1 MNEAEKANIL
11 IVDDR
16 PENLLALESL
26 LESPSLNIIK
36 ANSGNEALGLVLEHD
51 FALILLDV
59 QMPEMDGFETAELM
73 RSSKKTKHIPIIFVT
88 AISKE
93 QQHIFQG
100 YEAGAVDYLFKPL
113 DPHILQSKVNI
124 FLDLHRQKKSLEKT
138 TADLTKTVEEIKT
151 ANEKILEQQKE
162 LEETNRQ
169 LEDAITKANQM
180 AVKAESASKAK
191 SVFLANMSH
200 EIRTP
205 MNGVLGFT
213 DMLLD
218 TDLDQEQLDYSQ
230 TIKRSGQALLSLIN
244 DVLDLSKI
252 EAGEMDFEQT
262 EFDLE
267 ILVYDVCELVRPRI
281 QENAVELQCR
291 VGDNVPAQVK
301 SDPLRIRQVLTNLMG
316 NSAKFTESGTISLS
330 LDIEEEKDDQLKFHV
345 RISDTGIGISE
356 GKLESIF
363 MPFEQADTSTTRKYG
378 GTGLGL
384 SICRQ
389 ISNLMGGDVWA
400 ESEVGKGSTF
410 HFTGWLGKIEGKET
424 KRVVPGSL
432 AGKNVLLVD
441 DNQTNLRLFGQVLDS
456 AGMHAVLLKSPKDI
470 LPELQKAVDAGTPYD
485 MLLTDIQMPEI
496 SGYDLGEL
504 VRGAQQSFSNIPL
517 IALSSSMERD
527 SRRCEK
533 IGFDGFLS
541 KPVHRDKL
549 YQMMERIFAEREH
562 GEKGAPKP
570 KIMTQYSLREDQKH
584 SVSIL
589 LAEDNP
595 VNQKLAAM
603 MLTKAG
609 YNVEVAEDGVEAVK
623 KYTTSPEDYDLI
635 LMDVQM
641 PMMDG
646 IEATRTIRDW
656 ENESNGR
663 ASVPETPNQESGPK
677 RIPII
682 AVTAAAMKGDKER
695 CFEAGMDDYI
705 SKPIRR
711 EQVFEA
717 LAKHVFNQDIP

>member
-1 MNEAEKANIL
+1 MNEEERTNIL

-26 LESPSLNIIK
+26 LENPSLNIMK
-36 ANSGNEALGLVLEHD
+36 ANSGNEALGLVLQHD
-51 FALILLDV
+51 FALVLLDV

-73 RSSKKTKHIPIIFVT
+73 RSSQKTKHIPIIFVT

-93 QQHIFQG
+93 QQHIFKG

-124 FLDLHRQKKSLEKT
+124 FLNLHKQKMSLEKT
-138 TADLTKTVEEIKT
+138 NK
-151 ANEKILEQQKE
+151 KILEQQKQ
-162 LEETNRQ
+162 LEETNKQ
-169 LEDAITKANQM
+169 LEDAIS
-180 AVKAESASKAK
+180 KAESASRAK
-191 SVFLANMSH
+191 SAFLANMSH

-213 DMLLD
+213 DMLLN
-218 TDLDQEQLDYSQ
+218 TDLGEEQLDYAK
-230 TIKRSGQALLSLIN
+230 TIKRSGQSLLSLIN

-267 ILVYDVCELVRPRI
+267 ILAYDVCELIRPRVM
-281 QENAVELQCR
+281 ENDVELQCH
-291 VGDNVPAQVK
+291 VGDNVPSHVK
-301 SDPLRIRQVLTNLMG
+301 SDPLRVRQVLTNLMG
-316 NSAKFTESGTISLS
+316 NSAKFTESGIISLS
-330 LDIEEEKDDQLKFHV
+330 LDVEEEKDNQLKFHV
-345 RISDTGIGISE
+345 IIRDTGIGIPE
-356 GKLESIF
+356 NKMNHIF
-363 MPFEQADTSTTRKYG
+363 NPFEQADTSTTRKYG

-384 SICRQ
+384 SICKQ

-400 ESEVGKGSTF
+400 ESVMGKGSTF
-410 HFTGWLGKIEGKET
+410 HFTGYLGKVDGKET
-424 KRVVPGSL
+424 KRFAPGSL
-432 AGKNVLLVD
+432 SGKKVLIVD
-441 DNQTNLRLFGQVLDS
+441 DNQTNLDLFTQVLRS
-456 AGMHAVLLKSPKDI
+456 ADMKTVALKYPKQT
-470 LPELQKAVDAGTPYD
+470 LPELQKAVEEGDPFD
-485 MLLTDIQMPEI
+485 IFLTDIQMPEI
-496 SGYDLGEL
+496 DGYDLGEQ
-504 VRGAQQSFSNIPL
+504 VRAAKQPFSNIPL

-527 SRRCEK
+527 TKRCEK

-549 YQMMERIFAEREH
+549 YRMMERIVAERAHEQD
-562 GEKGAPKP
+562 GATKQ
-570 KIMTQYSLREDQKH
+570 KIMTQYSVREDMKH

-595 VNQKLAAM
+595 VNQKLATI

-609 YNVEVAEDGVEAVK
+609 YKVDVANDGDEAVK
-623 KYTTSPEDYDLI
+623 KYTSSPEDFDLI

-641 PMMDG
+641 PLMDG
-646 IEATRTIRDW
+646 IEATQTIRSW
-656 ENESNGR
+656 ESKRNGTGT
-663 ASVPETPNQESGPK
+663 ASGAETKDQDTEANK
-677 RIPII
+677 VPII

-711 EQVFEA
+711 EQVFEV
-717 LAKHVFNQDIP
+717 LAKHVFSKEAS

>member
-1 MNEAEKANIL
+1 MNEIVRTNVL

-26 LESPSLNIIK
+26 LENPSLNILK
-36 ANSGNEALGLVLEHD
+36 ANSGNEALSLVLQHD
-51 FALILLDV
+51 FALVLLDV

-93 QQHIFQG
+93 QQHIFKG

-113 DPHILQSKVNI
+113 DPHILQSKVKI
-124 FLDLHRQKKSLEKT
+124 FLDLHRQKMSLEQT
-138 TADLTKTVEEIKT
+138 TADLTKT
-151 ANEKILEQQKE
+151 NEKILEQQKQ
-162 LEETNRQ
+162 LEETNQQ
-169 LEDAITKANQM
+169 LEDAIS
-180 AVKAESASKAK
+180 KAESASKAK
-191 SVFLANMSH
+191 SAFLANMSH

-218 TDLDQEQLDYSQ
+218 TDLGEEQLDYAR
-230 TIKRSGQALLSLIN
+230 TIKRSGHALLSLIN

-267 ILVYDVCELVRPRI
+267 LLAYDVCELIRPRVT
-281 QENAVELQCR
+281 ENEVELQCR
-291 VGDNVPAQVK
+291 VGDNVPSHVK
-301 SDPLRIRQVLTNLMG
+301 SDPLRVRQVLTNLMG
-316 NSAKFTESGTISLS
+316 NSAKFTESGVISLS
-330 LDIEEEKDDQLKFHV
+330 LDIEEDKDDQLKFHV
-345 RISDTGIGISE
+345 MIRDTGIGIPE
-356 GKLESIF
+356 DKMGNIF
-363 MPFEQADTSTTRKYG
+363 NPFEQADTSTTRKYG

-384 SICRQ
+384 SICKQ

-400 ESEVGKGSTF
+400 ESEIGEGSNF
-410 HFTGWLGKIEGKET
+410 HFTGWLGKIEGKES
-424 KRVVPGSL
+424 KRFVPGTLS
-432 AGKNVLLVD
+432 GKKVLIVD
-441 DNQTNLRLFGQVLDS
+441 DNQTNLDLFTQVLRS
-456 AGMHAVLLKSPKDI
+456 ADMKTVALKYPKQT
-470 LPELQKAVDAGTPYD
+470 LPELQKAVEEGTPFD
-485 MLLTDIQMPEI
+485 IFLTDIQMPEI
-496 SGYDLGEL
+496 SGYDLGEQ
-504 VRGAQQSFSNIPL
+504 VRGAQQPFSNIPL

-527 SRRCEK
+527 TKRCEK

-549 YQMMERIFAEREH
+549 YRMMERIVAERGHEQD
-562 GEKGAPKP
+562 GITKQ
-570 KIMTQYSLREDQKH
+570 KIMTQYTVREDMKH

-595 VNQKLAAM
+595 VNQKLATI

-609 YNVEVAEDGVEAVK
+609 YKVDVANDGDEAVN
-623 KYTTSPEDYDLI
+623 KYTTSPEDFDLI

-641 PMMDG
+641 PLMDG
-646 IEATRTIRDW
+646 IEATQTIRSW
-656 ENESNGR
+656 ENKTNGTGT
-663 ASVPETPNQESGPK
+663 ASEAETQDQNTGANK
-677 RIPII
+677 VPII

-711 EQVFEA
+711 EQVFEV
-717 LAKHVFNQDIP
+717 LAKHVFSKEAS

>member
-1 MNEAEKANIL
+1 MNEEERTNIL

-26 LESPSLNIIK
+26 LENPSLNIMK
-36 ANSGNEALGLVLEHD
+36 ANSGNEALGLVLQHD
-51 FALILLDV
+51 FALVLLDV

-73 RSSKKTKHIPIIFVT
+73 RSSQKTKHIPIIFVT

-93 QQHIFQG
+93 QQHIFKG

-124 FLDLHRQKKSLEKT
+124 FLNLHKQKMSLEKT
-138 TADLTKTVEEIKT
+138 NK
-151 ANEKILEQQKE
+151 KILEQQKQ
-162 LEETNRQ
+162 LEETNKQ
-169 LEDAITKANQM
+169 LEDAISKAD
-180 AVKAESASKAK
+180 SASRAK
-191 SVFLANMSH
+191 SAFLANMSH

-213 DMLLD
+213 DMLLN
-218 TDLDQEQLDYSQ
+218 TDLGEEQLDYAK
-230 TIKRSGQALLSLIN
+230 TIKRSGQSLLSLIN

-267 ILVYDVCELVRPRI
+267 ILAYDVCELIRPRVM
-281 QENAVELQCR
+281 ENDVELQCH
-291 VGDNVPAQVK
+291 VGDNVPSHVK
-301 SDPLRIRQVLTNLMG
+301 SDPLRVRQVLTNLMA
-316 NSAKFTESGTISLS
+316 NSAKFTESGIISLS
-330 LDIEEEKDDQLKFHV
+330 LDVEEEKDNQLKFHV
-345 RISDTGIGISE
+345 IIRDTGIGIPE
-356 GKLESIF
+356 NKMNHIF
-363 MPFEQADTSTTRKYG
+363 NPFEQADTSTTRKYG

-384 SICRQ
+384 SICKQ

-400 ESEVGKGSTF
+400 ESVMGKGSTF
-410 HFTGWLGKIEGKET
+410 HFTGYLGKVDGKET
-424 KRVVPGSL
+424 KRFAPGSL
-432 AGKNVLLVD
+432 SGKKVLIVD
-441 DNQTNLRLFGQVLDS
+441 DNQTNLDLFTQVLRS
-456 AGMHAVLLKSPKDI
+456 ADMKTVALKYPKQT
-470 LPELQKAVDAGTPYD
+470 LPELQKAVEEGDPFD
-485 MLLTDIQMPEI
+485 IFLTDIQMPEI
-496 SGYDLGEL
+496 DGYDLGEQ
-504 VRGAQQSFSNIPL
+504 VRAAKQPFSNIPL

-527 SRRCEK
+527 TKRCEK

-549 YQMMERIFAEREH
+549 YRMMERIVAERAHEQD
-562 GEKGAPKP
+562 GATKQ
-570 KIMTQYSLREDQKH
+570 KIMTQYSVREDMKH

-595 VNQKLAAM
+595 VNQKLATI

-609 YNVEVAEDGVEAVK
+609 YKVDVANDGDEAVK
-623 KYTTSPEDYDLI
+623 KYTSSPEDFDLI

-641 PMMDG
+641 PLMDG
-646 IEATRTIRDW
+646 IEATQTIRSW
-656 ENESNGR
+656 ESKRNGTGT
-663 ASVPETPNQESGPK
+663 ASGAETKDQDTEANK
-677 RIPII
+677 VPII

-711 EQVFEA
+711 EQVFEV
-717 LAKHVFNQDIP
+717 LAKHVFSKEAS

>member
-1 MNEAEKANIL
+1 MNEVERTNIL

-26 LESPSLNIIK
+26 LENPSLNIIK

-51 FALILLDV
+51 FALVLLDV

-73 RSSKKTKHIPIIFVT
+73 RSSQKTKHIPIIFVT

-93 QQHIFQG
+93 QQHIFKG

-113 DPHILQSKVNI
+113 DPHILQSKVKI
-124 FLDLHRQKKSLEKT
+124 FLDLHRQRMSLEKT
-138 TADLTKTVEEIKT
+138 NK
-151 ANEKILEQQKE
+151 KILEQQKQ
-162 LEETNRQ
+162 LEETNKQ
-169 LEDAITKANQM
+169 LEVAIS
-180 AVKAESASKAK
+180 KAESASRAK
-191 SVFLANMSH
+191 SAFLANMSH

-213 DMLLD
+213 DMLLA
-218 TDLDQEQLDYSQ
+218 TDLGEEQLDYAK
-230 TIKRSGQALLSLIN
+230 TIKRSGHSLLSLIN

-267 ILVYDVCELVRPRI
+267 LLAYDVCELIRPRVM
-281 QENAVELQCR
+281 ENDVELQCH
-291 VGDNVPAQVK
+291 VADNIPSHVK
-301 SDPLRIRQVLTNLMG
+301 SDPLRVRQVLTNLMG
-316 NSAKFTESGTISLS
+316 NSAKFTESGVISLS
-330 LDIEEEKDDQLKFHV
+330 LDIEEEKNDQLQFHV
-345 RISDTGIGISE
+345 MVRDTGIGIADD
-356 GKLESIF
+356 KMDRIF
-363 MPFEQADTSTTRKYG
+363 NPFEQADTSTTRKYG

-384 SICRQ
+384 SICKQ

-400 ESEVGKGSTF
+400 ESEMGKGSTF
-410 HFTGWLGKIEGKET
+410 HFTGWLGKVDGKET
-424 KRVVPGSL
+424 KRFAPGSL
-432 AGKNVLLVD
+432 SGKKALIVD
-441 DNQTNLRLFGQVLDS
+441 DNQTNLDLFTQVLRS
-456 AGMHAVLLKSPKDI
+456 ADMKTVALKYPKQT
-470 LPELQKAVDAGTPYD
+470 LAELQKAVDEGAPFD
-485 MLLTDIQMPEI
+485 IFLTDIQMPEI
-496 SGYDLGEL
+496 DGYDLGEQ
-504 VRGAQQSFSNIPL
+504 VRGAQKPFSKIPL

-527 SRRCEK
+527 TKRCEK

-549 YQMMERIFAEREH
+549 YRMMERILAERKQEQD
-562 GEKGAPKP
+562 GTTKQ
-570 KIMTQYSLREDQKH
+570 KIMTQYTLREDMKH
-584 SVSIL
+584 SVRIL

-595 VNQKLAAM
+595 VNQKLATI

-609 YNVEVAEDGVEAVK
+609 YRVDVANDGDEAVK
-623 KYTTSPEDYDLI
+623 KYTSSPEDFDLI

-641 PMMDG
+641 PLMDG
-646 IEATRTIRDW
+646 IEATQAIRHW
-656 ENESNGR
+656 ENNRNGPGTESE
-663 ASVPETPNQESGPK
+663 AETQDQKTGAK
-677 RIPII
+677 KIPII

-711 EQVFEA
+711 DQVFEA
-717 LAKHVFNQDIP
+717 LAKHVFSKEASRRDL

>member
-1 MNEAEKANIL
+1 MNEVERTNIL

-26 LESPSLNIIK
+26 LENPSLNIIK

-51 FALILLDV
+51 FALVLLDV

-73 RSSKKTKHIPIIFVT
+73 RSSQKTKHIPIIFVT

-93 QQHIFQG
+93 QQHIFKG

-113 DPHILQSKVNI
+113 DPHILQSKVKI
-124 FLDLHRQKKSLEKT
+124 FLDLHRQRMSLEKT
-138 TADLTKTVEEIKT
+138 NK
-151 ANEKILEQQKE
+151 KILEQQKQ
-162 LEETNRQ
+162 LEETNKQ
-169 LEDAITKANQM
+169 LEVAIS
-180 AVKAESASKAK
+180 KAESASRAK
-191 SVFLANMSH
+191 SAFLANMSH

-213 DMLLD
+213 DMLLA
-218 TDLDQEQLDYSQ
+218 TDLGEEQLDYAK
-230 TIKRSGQALLSLIN
+230 TIKRSGHSLLSLIN

-267 ILVYDVCELVRPRI
+267 LLAYDVCELIRPRVM
-281 QENAVELQCR
+281 ENDVELQCH
-291 VGDNVPAQVK
+291 VADNIPSHVK
-301 SDPLRIRQVLTNLMG
+301 SDPLRVRQVLTNLMG
-316 NSAKFTESGTISLS
+316 NSAKFTESGIISLS
-330 LDIEEEKDDQLKFHV
+330 LDIEEEKNDQLQFHV
-345 RISDTGIGISE
+345 MVRDTGIGIADD
-356 GKLESIF
+356 KMDRIF
-363 MPFEQADTSTTRKYG
+363 NPFEQADTSTTRKYG

-384 SICRQ
+384 SICKQ

-400 ESEVGKGSTF
+400 ESEMGKGSTF
-410 HFTGWLGKIEGKET
+410 HFTGWLGKVDGKET
-424 KRVVPGSL
+424 KRFAPGSL
-432 AGKNVLLVD
+432 SGKKALIVD
-441 DNQTNLRLFGQVLDS
+441 DNQTNLDLFTQVLRS
-456 AGMHAVLLKSPKDI
+456 ADMKTVALKYPKQT
-470 LPELQKAVDAGTPYD
+470 LAELQKAVDEGAPFD
-485 MLLTDIQMPEI
+485 IFLTDIQMPEI
-496 SGYDLGEL
+496 DGYDLGEQ
-504 VRGAQQSFSNIPL
+504 VRGAQKPFSKIPL

-527 SRRCEK
+527 TKRCEK

-549 YQMMERIFAEREH
+549 YRMMERILAERKQEQD
-562 GEKGAPKP
+562 GTTKQ
-570 KIMTQYSLREDQKH
+570 KIMTQYTLREDMKH
-584 SVSIL
+584 SVRIL

-595 VNQKLAAM
+595 VNQKLATI

-609 YNVEVAEDGVEAVK
+609 YRVDVANDGDEAVK
-623 KYTTSPEDYDLI
+623 KYTSSPEDFDLI

-641 PMMDG
+641 PLMDG
-646 IEATRTIRDW
+646 IEATQAIRHW
-656 ENESNGR
+656 ENNRNGPGTESE
-663 ASVPETPNQESGPK
+663 AETQDQKTGAK
-677 RIPII
+677 KIPII

-711 EQVFEA
+711 DQVFEA
-717 LAKHVFNQDIP
+717 LAKHVFSKEASRRDL